1 MTLLTTLLQI
11 ETVGATAA
19 ETAAYAKIPESEKA
33 VGLIDLIL
41 NGELSML
48 ITLAV
53 LLILSVVSVYIL
65 VERYMTLSRASKTTD
80 SFIEEVKTHVK
91 AGDVDAAKVYC
102 SKIDSPVARM
112 IAKGLSRLGSP
123 MDSIEVAVENVGKIE
138 INKLER
144 NLSILAT
151 IAGAGPMIGFLGTV
165 LGMIQAFMVMAHAN
179 VADISSMAGGIYEA
193 LLTTAA
199 GLIVGVVAY
208 IAYNFLSDRMQKIVH
223 TMEYNS
229 IEFMDLLQEPNQ

>member
-1 MTLLTTLLQI
+1 MEVAGVT
-11 ETVGATAA
+11 AT
-19 ETAAYAKIPESEKA
+19 ETAYANIPESEKSLH
-33 VGLIDLIL
+33 LIDIIAK
-41 NGELSML
+41 GEPSML

-65 VERYMTLSRASKTTD
+65 VERYLTLSRASKLTD

-91 AGDVDAAKVYC
+91 AGDVEAAKAYC
-102 SKIDSPVARM
+102 SEIESPVARM

-123 MDSIEVAVENVGKIE
+123 MDTIEVAVENVGKIE

-144 NLSILAT
+144 NLSSLAT

-165 LGMIQAFMVMAHAN
+165 LGMIQAFMVMAHEN
-179 VADISSMAGGIYEA
+179 VADVSSMAGGIYEA

-208 IAYNFLSDRMQKIVH
+208 IAYNYLANRMQKIVH
-223 TMEYNS
+223 DMEYNS